1 MLYLLLLV
9 LEIVVIFFLSRKLQ
23 YRLSRFVYKLTKSRR
38 WTVYVMSVLFLPGT
52 FFHEASHFL
61 AALFL
66 LVPVGEMEMIPEIDG
81 SEIKM
86 GSVSIGKVDPIRKF
100 IIGIA
105 PFFLGVFFILFV
117 INFTLTSSLVN
128 ELWELVIVGYVV
140 FEVGNTMFLSK
151 KDLKV
156 VWEFVAMVIVVA
168 CAFYL
173 LGISFP
179 TFDQSML
186 LNGGVLVLVRK
197 ANVYLLL
204 PIVIDALA
212 LIFINSLSGK

>member
-1 MLYLLLLV
+1 MA
-9 LEIVVIFFLSRKLQ
+9 
-23 YRLSRFVYKLTKSRR
+23 
-38 WTVYVMSVLFLPGT
+38 VLFLPGT
-52 FFHEASHFL
+52 FFHEISHFL

-66 LVPVGEMEMIPEIDG
+66 LVPVGEIEMIPKIDG
-81 SEIKM
+81 SEMKM

-100 IIGIA
+100 IVGIA
-105 PFFLGVFFILFV
+105 PFFLGIFFILFA
-117 INFTLTSSLVN
+117 INFTLTSCLVN
-128 ELWELVIVGYVV
+128 ELWEFVIVGYVV

-151 KDLKV
+151 KDFKA
-156 VWEFVAMVIVVA
+156 VWEFLVIVIVVV

-179 TFDQSML
+179 TFD
-186 LNGGVLVLVRK
+186 LNLFLHDGVLVLLKK